1 MQPADGMVSS
11 SHAFWRS
18 GGGGGDGGGGDG
30 SRVVVPLFPPELASC
45 DPDSDEGKTP
55 APPERVEKRSEHL
68 GVALTSCPGY
78 QEEVPFWSSRC
89 TLSNAPVLPESALAI
104 NREAHATF
112 GHH

>member
-1 MQPADGMVSS
+1 
-11 SHAFWRS
+11 
-18 GGGGGDGGGGDG
+18 
-30 SRVVVPLFPPELASC
+30 
-45 DPDSDEGKTP
+45 
-55 APPERVEKRSEHL
+55 L